1 MSAHIAMRA
10 TKEESADHL
19 LVHWPEEDC
28 ASVVALKN
36 VVKPCPPILH
46 NPCVIRAGKK
56 TFTGVAV
63 QIGSKRR
70 LSELESDFID
80 GSFEIPVQ
88 QSERQEAGKEKMSMN
103 QVQLLRRAR
112 SVEPRRVGRSH
123 ALL

>member
-1 MSAHIAMRA
+1 MRA
-10 TKEESADHL
+10 TQEESADNL

-28 ASVVALKN
+28 VSVVALKN
-36 VVKPCPPILH
+36 VVELYPPTLH
-46 NPCVIRAGKK
+46 NPCVIQAGKK

-88 QSERQEAGKEKMSMN
+88 QSKGKKQEKKMSMN
-103 QVQLLRRAR
+103 QVQLLRPAR
-112 SVEPRRVGRSH
+112 SVEPRRVGRSRV
-123 ALL
+123 LL